1 MKTFPVERLCYFL
14 LLPTR
19 GSPMTQYRD
28 ISSQRSSETHYQ
40 RTYWRANK
48 ALIRNL
54 LIVWAL
60 VSIVMSILLVEPLN
74 SFQIGGVPFGF
85 WMAQQGS
92 IYVFVALIFIYA
104 VQMDRLDRK
113 YKKSAQESSVLS
125 ENQTS
130 TLRERV

>member
-1 MKTFPVERLCYFL
+1 MKNNK
-14 LLPTR
+14 
-19 GSPMTQYRD
+19 QYH
-28 ISSQRSSETHYQ
+28 QA
-40 RTYWRANK
+40 YWRANT

-60 VSIVMSILLVEPLN
+60 VSLVFSILLVQPLN
-74 SFQIGGVPFGF
+74 TIQFGGVPFGF

-113 YKKSAQESSVLS
+113 YSRDA
-125 ENQTS
+125 TS
-130 TLRERV
+130 T